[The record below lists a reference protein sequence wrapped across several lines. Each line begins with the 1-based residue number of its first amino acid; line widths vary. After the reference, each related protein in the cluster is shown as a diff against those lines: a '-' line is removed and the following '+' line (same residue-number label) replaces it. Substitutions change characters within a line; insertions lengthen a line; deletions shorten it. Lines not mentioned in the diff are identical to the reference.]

1 MNGRRRGAIEGGAEG
16 APLSSHRKQAFERGA
31 GGAPLLAATQT
42 GSAPASWH
50 RSAPLR
56 HRSIARRKAVDA
68 TVKVLSWIG
77 ASVGIAV
84 MAFIVYEVVRR
95 GWAAWSVA
103 FFTQPTPQDVT
114 STAGGFANAIVGTI
128 VITVVAALIAIPT
141 GFLGGVYLAEFGRTG
156 RLATA
161 VRMIANVVMGVP
173 SIIVG
178 VFAFAILVKP
188 LQHYSGFAGSVAL
201 AFIMLPVMARTT
213 EDILNL
219 VPNELRESGLA
230 MGAPRWKVTL
240 GVVCKAA
247 RGGLIT
253 GASLAVV
260 RVAGETAPLLFT
272 ALSSPYWM
280 TGLFGPGGFFGG
292 PVANLTKTI
301 YDFSGS
307 PYPQWQTLAWGG
319 ALLII
324 VAVLGMNILVRLIF
338 QRGKK

>member
-1 MNGRRRGAIEGGAEG
+1 MN
-16 APLSSHRKQAFERGA
+16 SHRRQAIERGA
-31 GGAPLLAATQT
+31 GGAPLCAVADVRDF
-42 GSAPASWH
+42 APP
-50 RSAPLR
+50 RR
-56 HRSIARRKAVDA
+56 RSIARRKATDLV
-68 TVKVLSWIG
+68 VKGLSWIG

-84 MAFIVYEVVRR
+84 MAFIVWEVVVR
-95 GWAAWSVA
+95 GAAALNVA
-103 FFTQPTPQDVT
+103 FFTQPTPMDVT
-114 STAGGFANAIVGTI
+114 SKAGGFANAILGTI
-128 VITVVAALIAIPT
+128 VITGVAALIAIPT
-141 GFLGGVYLAEFGRTG
+141 GFMGGVYLAEFGRNGRIATG
-156 RLATA
+156 

-178 VFAFAILVKP
+178 VFAFATIVKP
-188 LQHYSGFAGSVAL
+188 VHHYSGFAGAVAL

-247 RGGLIT
+247 RGGLVT

-272 ALSSPYWM
+272 VLSSPYWM

-301 YDFSGS
+301 YDFSSS
-307 PYPQWQTLAWGG
+307 PYPHWQELAWAG
-319 ALLII
+319 ALVII
-324 VAVLGMNILVRLIF
+324 IAVLGMNILVRLIF
-338 QRGKK
+338 QRGKQ

>member
-1 MNGRRRGAIEGGAEG
+1 MNSVADISRAAPRR
-16 APLSSHRKQAFERGA
+16 
-31 GGAPLLAATQT
+31 
-42 GSAPASWH
+42 
-50 RSAPLR
+50 
-56 HRSIARRKAVDA
+56 RSIARRKAVDL
-68 TVKVLSWIG
+68 VIKVFSWIG
-77 ASVGIAV
+77 AWFGIAV

-95 GWAAWSVA
+95 GAGVLNVA
-103 FFTQPTPQDVT
+103 FFTQATPQDVT
-114 STAGGFANAIVGTI
+114 SNAGGFANAIVGTLA
-128 VITVVAALIAIPT
+128 ITGVAALIAIPT
-141 GFLGGVYLAEFGRTG
+141 GFLGGVYLAEFGRNG
-156 RLATA
+156 RIATA

-178 VFAFAILVKP
+178 VFAFAIIVRP
-188 LQHYSGFAGSVAL
+188 LQHYSGFAGAVAL

-240 GVVCKAA
+240 GVICKAA

-253 GASLAVV
+253 GATLAIV

-307 PYPQWQTLAWGG
+307 PYPHWQELAWGG
-319 ALLII
+319 ALVII
-324 VAVLGMNILVRLIF
+324 IAVLGMNILVRLLF
-338 QRGKK
+338 QRGRQW

>member
-1 MNGRRRGAIEGGAEG
+1 MSAVPGTTSPAAALRRRSVG
-16 APLSSHRKQAFERGA
+16 
-31 GGAPLLAATQT
+31 
-42 GSAPASWH
+42 
-50 RSAPLR
+50 
-56 HRSIARRKAVDA
+56 RRKATDI
-68 TVKVLSWIG
+68 TVKVFSWIG
-77 ASVGIAV
+77 AWFGIVA
-84 MAFIVYEVVRR
+84 MGFLVYEVVIR
-95 GWAAWSVA
+95 GAVAWNWA
-103 FFTQPTPQDVT
+103 FFTQSTPQDVT
-114 STAGGFANAIVGTI
+114 STAGGFANAIVGTFA
-128 VITVVAALIAIPT
+128 VTGVAALMAIPT
-141 GFLGGVYLAEFGRTG
+141 GFLGGVYLAEFGRNG
-156 RLATA
+156 RLAMA

-173 SIIVG
+173 SIVVG

-188 LQHYSGFAGSVAL
+188 LHHYSGFAGSVAL

-230 MGAPRWKVTL
+230 MGAARWKVTL

-253 GASLAVV
+253 GATLAIV

-272 ALSSPYWM
+272 ALSSPYWL
-280 TGLFGPGGFFGG
+280 TGLFGPSGFFGG

-307 PYPQWQTLAWGG
+307 PYPHFQTLAWGG

-338 QRGKK
+338 QRGKEW

>member
-1 MNGRRRGAIEGGAEG
+1 MSGVRTRGAERSRSRTALLGRRALAVET
-16 APLSSHRKQAFERGA
+16 SA
-31 GGAPLLAATQT
+31 GGDLLSPAPQETGRTTATLRR
-42 GSAPASWH
+42 
-50 RSAPLR
+50 RSV
-56 HRSIARRKAVDA
+56 ARRKAVDLV
-68 TVKVLSWIG
+68 VKVLAWI
-77 ASVGIAV
+77 AAWFGIAV
-84 MAFIVYEVVRR
+84 MGFVVGEVVVR
-95 GWAAWSVA
+95 GIGALNWD

-114 STAGGFANAIVGTI
+114 STSGGLANAIVGTL
-128 VITVVAALIAIPT
+128 VITLVAAAVGIPT
-141 GFLGGVYLAEFGRTG
+141 GFFGGIYLAEFGRNG
-156 RLATA
+156 RVATA

-178 VFAFAILVKP
+178 VFAFAIMVKP
-188 LQHYSGFAGSVAL
+188 VGHYSGFAGAVAL

-240 GVVCKAA
+240 GVICRAA
-247 RGGLIT
+247 RGGLVT
-253 GASLAVV
+253 GATLAIV

-301 YDFSGS
+301 YDLGGT
-307 PYPQWQTLAWGG
+307 PYPAWQALAWGG
-319 ALLII
+319 ALVII
-324 VAVLGMNILVRLIF
+324 VAVLGMNVLVRLLF
-338 QRGKK
+338 QRGEEW

>member
-1 MNGRRRGAIEGGAEG
+1 MSAMTEVRGDGSG
-16 APLSSHRKQAFERGA
+16 APLS
-31 GGAPLLAATQT
+31 P
-42 GSAPASWH
+42 
-50 RSAPLR
+50 PLR
-56 HRSIARRKAVDA
+56 HRSIARRRATDL

-77 ASVGIAV
+77 AWFGILV
-84 MAFIVYEVVRR
+84 TGFVVYEVVIHGARSLN
-95 GWAAWSVA
+95 WA

-114 STAGGFANAIVGTI
+114 STAGGFANAIVGTLL
-128 VITVVAALIAIPT
+128 ITVVAAGMAIPL
-141 GFLGGVYLAEFGRTG
+141 GFLGGVYLAEFGRNG
-156 RLATA
+156 HFATA

-188 LQHYSGFAGSVAL
+188 FHHYSGFAGSVAL

-230 MGAPRWKVTL
+230 MGSPRWRVTL
-240 GVVCKAA
+240 GVICRAA

-253 GASLAVV
+253 GATLAIV

-272 ALSSPYWM
+272 ALSSPFWL
-280 TGLFGPGGFFGG
+280 TGLSGPGGFFGG

-301 YDFSGS
+301 YDFSNS
-307 PYPQWQTLAWGG
+307 PYPHWQALAWAG
-319 ALLII
+319 ALVII
-324 VAVLGMNILVRLIF
+324 VAVLGMNIVVRLLF
-338 QRGKK
+338 QRGKEW

>member
-1 MNGRRRGAIEGGAEG
+1 MSVALDRGLPATPRRRSEAGRR
-16 APLSSHRKQAFERGA
+16 
-31 GGAPLLAATQT
+31 
-42 GSAPASWH
+42 
-50 RSAPLR
+50 
-56 HRSIARRKAVDA
+56 AVDTA
-68 TVKVLSWIG
+68 IKALAWLG

-84 MAFIVYEVVRR
+84 MLFVVYEVVVR
-95 GWAAWSVA
+95 GAAAWNIA

-114 STAGGFANAIVGTI
+114 STAGGFANAIVGTLI
-128 VITVVAALIAIPT
+128 ITGVAALIAIPV
-141 GFLGGVYLAEFGRTG
+141 GFLGGVYLAEFGRTS

-161 VRMIANVVMGVP
+161 IRIIANVVMGVP

-178 VFAFAILVKP
+178 VFAFAILVRP
-188 LQHYSGFAGSVAL
+188 LGHYSGFAGSVAL

-230 MGAPRWKVTL
+230 IGAPRWKVTL
-240 GVVCKAA
+240 GVICKAA

-253 GASLAVV
+253 GASLAIV

-272 ALSSPYWM
+272 ALSSPYWL

-292 PVANLTKTI
+292 PTANLTKTI
-301 YDFSGS
+301 YDFSAS
-307 PYPQWQTLAWGG
+307 PYPHWQELAWGG

-324 VAVLGMNILVRLIF
+324 VVVLGMNVLVRLLF
-338 QRGKK
+338 QRGRH

>member
-1 MNGRRRGAIEGGAEG
+1 MSAVSNSGRTPAEVRAGLPLRRRS
-16 APLSSHRKQAFERGA
+16 LA
-31 GGAPLLAATQT
+31 G
-42 GSAPASWH
+42 
-50 RSAPLR
+50 
-56 HRSIARRKAVDA
+56 RKAADL
-68 TVKVLSWIG
+68 TVKVFSWIG
-77 ASVGIAV
+77 AWIGIAV
-84 MAFIVYEVVRR
+84 MASVIFVVIKE
-95 GWAAWSVA
+95 GAAAWNIA
-103 FFTQPTPQDVT
+103 FFTQSTPMDVT
-114 STAGGFANAIVGTI
+114 SNAGGFANAIVGTLI
-128 VITVVAALIAIPT
+128 ITGVAALIAIPI
-141 GFLGGVYLAEFGRTG
+141 GFLGGVYLAEFGRDG
-156 RLATA
+156 RVATA
-161 VRMIANVVMGVP
+161 IRSIANVVMGVP

-188 LQHYSGFAGSVAL
+188 EQHYSGFAGSIAL

-240 GVVCKAA
+240 GVVCRAA

-253 GASLAVV
+253 GATLAVV

-272 ALSSPYWM
+272 ALSSPYWL
-280 TGLFGPGGFFGG
+280 TGLFGSGGYFGG

-307 PYPQWQTLAWGG
+307 PYPHWQTLAWGG

-324 VAVLGMNILVRLIF
+324 VLVLGMNILVRLLF
-338 QRGKK
+338 QRGREW

>member
-1 MNGRRRGAIEGGAEG
+1 MSGVRTRGAERSRSRTALLGRRALAVET
-16 APLSSHRKQAFERGA
+16 SA
-31 GGAPLLAATQT
+31 GGDLLSPAPQETGRTTATLRR
-42 GSAPASWH
+42 
-50 RSAPLR
+50 RSV
-56 HRSIARRKAVDA
+56 ARRKAVDLV
-68 TVKVLSWIG
+68 VKVLAWI
-77 ASVGIAV
+77 AAWFGIAV
-84 MAFIVYEVVRR
+84 MAFVVGEVVVR
-95 GWAAWSVA
+95 GIGALNWD

-114 STAGGFANAIVGTI
+114 STSGGLANAIVGTL
-128 VITVVAALIAIPT
+128 VITLVAAAVGIPT
-141 GFLGGVYLAEFGRTG
+141 GFFGGIYLAEFGRNG
-156 RLATA
+156 RVATA

-178 VFAFAILVKP
+178 VFAFAIMVKP
-188 LQHYSGFAGSVAL
+188 VGHYSGFAGAVAL

-240 GVVCKAA
+240 GVICRAA
-247 RGGLIT
+247 RGGLVT
-253 GASLAVV
+253 GATLAIV

-301 YDFSGS
+301 YDLGGT
-307 PYPQWQTLAWGG
+307 PYPAWQALAWGG
-319 ALLII
+319 ALVII
-324 VAVLGMNILVRLIF
+324 VAVLGMNVLVRLLF
-338 QRGKK
+338 QRGEEW

>member
-1 MNGRRRGAIEGGAEG
+1 MSAVSNSGRTPAEVRAGLPLRRRS
-16 APLSSHRKQAFERGA
+16 LA
-31 GGAPLLAATQT
+31 G
-42 GSAPASWH
+42 
-50 RSAPLR
+50 
-56 HRSIARRKAVDA
+56 RKAADL
-68 TVKVLSWIG
+68 TVKVFSWIG
-77 ASVGIAV
+77 AWIGIAV
-84 MAFIVYEVVRR
+84 MASVIFVVIKE
-95 GWAAWSVA
+95 GAAAWNIA
-103 FFTQPTPQDVT
+103 FFTQSTPMDVT
-114 STAGGFANAIVGTI
+114 SNAGGFANAIVGTLI
-128 VITVVAALIAIPT
+128 ITGVAALIAIPI
-141 GFLGGVYLAEFGRTG
+141 GFLGGVYLAEFGRDG
-156 RLATA
+156 RVATA
-161 VRMIANVVMGVP
+161 IRSIANVVMGVP

-188 LQHYSGFAGSVAL
+188 EQHYSGFAGSIAL

-240 GVVCKAA
+240 GVVCRAA

-253 GASLAVV
+253 GATLAVV

-272 ALSSPYWM
+272 ALSSPYWL
-280 TGLFGPGGFFGG
+280 TGLFGSGGYFGG

-307 PYPQWQTLAWGG
+307 PYPHWQTLAWGG

-324 VAVLGMNILVRLIF
+324 VLVLGMNILVRLLF
-338 QRGKK
+338 QRGKQW

>member
-1 MNGRRRGAIEGGAEG
+1 MSTVADVRRAPPRRR
-16 APLSSHRKQAFERGA
+16 SV
-31 GGAPLLAATQT
+31 
-42 GSAPASWH
+42 
-50 RSAPLR
+50 
-56 HRSIARRKAVDA
+56 ARRKATDLVI
-68 TVKVLSWIG
+68 KVFAWIG
-77 ASVGIAV
+77 AWFGIAV
-84 MAFIVYEVVRR
+84 MAFIVWEVVMR
-95 GWAAWSVA
+95 GAGALNVA

-114 STAGGFANAIVGTI
+114 SNAGGFANAIVGTLA
-128 VITVVAALIAIPT
+128 ITGVAALIAIPM
-141 GFLGGVYLAEFGRTG
+141 GFLGGVYLAEFGRNG
-156 RLATA
+156 RMATA

-188 LQHYSGFAGSVAL
+188 LHHYSGLAGSVAL

-219 VPNELRESGLA
+219 VPNEIRESGLA

-240 GVVCKAA
+240 GVICKAA

-253 GASLAVV
+253 GATLAIV

-307 PYPQWQTLAWGG
+307 PYPHWQELAWGG
-319 ALLII
+319 ALVII
-324 VAVLGMNILVRLIF
+324 IAVLGMNILVRLLF
-338 QRGKK
+338 QRGKEW

>member
-1 MNGRRRGAIEGGAEG
+1 MSTVADIRRPPPRRR
-16 APLSSHRKQAFERGA
+16 SV
-31 GGAPLLAATQT
+31 
-42 GSAPASWH
+42 
-50 RSAPLR
+50 
-56 HRSIARRKAVDA
+56 ARRKATDLVI
-68 TVKVLSWIG
+68 KVFAWIG
-77 ASVGIAV
+77 AWFGIAV
-84 MAFIVYEVVRR
+84 MAFIVWEVVMR
-95 GWAAWSVA
+95 GAGALNVA

-114 STAGGFANAIVGTI
+114 SNAGGFANAIVGTLA
-128 VITVVAALIAIPT
+128 ITGVAALIAIPM
-141 GFLGGVYLAEFGRTG
+141 GFLGGVYLAEFGRNG
-156 RLATA
+156 RMATA

-188 LQHYSGFAGSVAL
+188 LHHYSGFAGSVAL
-201 AFIMLPVMARTT
+201 AFIMLPVIARTT

-219 VPNELRESGLA
+219 VPNEIRESGLA

-240 GVVCKAA
+240 GVICKAA

-253 GASLAVV
+253 GATLAIV

-307 PYPQWQTLAWGG
+307 PYPHWQELAWGG
-319 ALLII
+319 ALVII
-324 VAVLGMNILVRLIF
+324 IAVLGMNILVRLLF
-338 QRGKK
+338 QRGKEW

>member
-1 MNGRRRGAIEGGAEG
+1 VNGRRRRAVERCTAG
-16 APLSSHRKQAFERGA
+16 APLCPVTE
-31 GGAPLLAATQT
+31 T
-42 GSAPASWH
+42 ASMD
-50 RSAPLR
+50 RELAPLR
-56 HRSIARRKAVDA
+56 HRSLTRRKAVDV
-68 TVKVLSWIG
+68 TVKVFSWIG
-77 ASVGIAV
+77 AWIGIAV
-84 MAFIVYEVVRR
+84 MAFVVFVVVRE
-95 GWAAWSVA
+95 GAQAWSVA
-103 FFTQPTPQDVT
+103 FFTQSTPQDVT
-114 STAGGFANAIVGTI
+114 SNAGGFANAIVGTL
-128 VITVVAALIAIPT
+128 VITGVAALMAIPV
-141 GFLGGVYLAEFGRTG
+141 GFLGGVYLAEFGRNG
-156 RLATA
+156 HLATA
-161 VRMIANVVMGVP
+161 IRSIANVVMGVP

-188 LQHYSGFAGSVAL
+188 EQHYSGFAGSAAL
-201 AFIMLPVMARTT
+201 AFIMLPVMTRTT

-240 GVVCKAA
+240 GVVCRAA

-253 GASLAVV
+253 GSTLAVV

-280 TGLFGPGGFFGG
+280 TGLFGPGGYFGG

-307 PYPQWQTLAWGG
+307 PYPHWQTLAWGG

-324 VAVLGMNILVRLIF
+324 VLVLGMNILVRLLF
-338 QRGKK
+338 QRGKEW

>member
-1 MNGRRRGAIEGGAEG
+1 M
-16 APLSSHRKQAFERGA
+16 
-31 GGAPLLAATQT
+31 
-42 GSAPASWH
+42 SAPATSH
-50 RSAPLR
+50 NGRGLAPAPLKALR
-56 HRSIARRKAVDA
+56 PRSHGRRKAVDA
-68 TVKVLSWIG
+68 AIRVFAWVAAT
-77 ASVGIAV
+77 AGIAV
-84 MAFIVYEVVRR
+84 MSLIVWEVVQR
-95 GWAAWSVA
+95 GFSAIDWA
-103 FFTQPTPQDVT
+103 FFTELPPVVGED
-114 STAGGFANAIVGTI
+114 GGGLGNAILGTL
-128 VITVVAALIAIPT
+128 VITFVAALIALPM
-141 GFLGGVYLAEFGRTG
+141 GFFGGIWLAEFGRNGRIATG
-156 RLATA
+156 I
-161 VRMIANVVMGVP
+161 RMVANVNMGIP
-173 SIIVG
+173 SIVVG
-178 VFAFAILVKP
+178 VFIFAALVRP

-230 MGAPRWKVTL
+230 IGAPRWKVTL
-240 GVVCKAA
+240 GVICRAA

-301 YDFSGS
+301 YDFSAS
-307 PYPQWQTLAWGG
+307 PYPHWQDLAWGG

-324 VAVLGMNILVRLIF
+324 VVVLGMNILMRLLF
-338 QRGKK
+338 QRGKEW

>member
-1 MNGRRRGAIEGGAEG
+1 MSARADVRTPGAALD
-16 APLSSHRKQAFERGA
+16 A
-31 GGAPLLAATQT
+31 
-42 GSAPASWH
+42 
-50 RSAPLR
+50 APLR
-56 HRSIARRKAVDA
+56 HRSPARRKATDKA
-68 TVKVLSWIG
+68 VKGLAWVG
-77 ASVGIAV
+77 ASFGIAV
-84 MAFIVYEVVRR
+84 MVFIIYEVVRR
-95 GWAAWSVA
+95 GAAAWSWA

-114 STAGGFANAIVGTI
+114 SSAGGFANAIVGTL
-128 VITVVAALIAIPT
+128 VITAVAALIAIPT
-141 GFLGGVYLAEFGRTG
+141 GFLGGVYLAEFGRNG
-156 RLATA
+156 RLATGI
-161 VRMIANVVMGVP
+161 RMIANVVMGVP

-178 VFAFAILVKP
+178 VFAFAILVEP

-240 GVVCKAA
+240 GVVCRAA

-253 GASLAVV
+253 GATLAIV

-307 PYPQWQTLAWGG
+307 PYPHWQTLAWGG

-324 VAVLGMNILVRLIF
+324 VAVLGMNILVRLLF
-338 QRGKK
+338 QRGRQW